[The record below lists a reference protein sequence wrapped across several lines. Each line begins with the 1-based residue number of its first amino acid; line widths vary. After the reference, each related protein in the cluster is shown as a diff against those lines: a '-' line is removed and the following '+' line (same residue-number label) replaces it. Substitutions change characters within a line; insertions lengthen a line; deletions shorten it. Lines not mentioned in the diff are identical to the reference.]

1 MNPKQR
7 AAEAAVSYVR
17 NGMVVGLGTGSTA
30 DHFLQAL
37 ATAMTSGK
45 IRNLRGV
52 PTSRQSELRAGQL
65 GIPLATLAQCPSPD
79 ITIDGADEVDPHLNL
94 IKGLGGALLR
104 EKVVAQN
111 SKTLLIIADASK
123 TVSKL
128 GEHSPLPVE
137 VTIFGHEVQSQFLR
151 NLGCEPTLRH
161 DATGQIFVT
170 DNGNYI
176 YDCRFPGIS
185 DPADLESKLKSRAG
199 IVETG
204 LFLNLARI
212 VLIGTDTGVETRISS
227 PLPPLYSKGGG
238 FG

>member
-17 NGMVVGLGTGSTA
+17 DGMVVGLGTGSTA

-37 ATAMTSGK
+37 AAGLTSGK

-65 GIPLATLAQCPSPD
+65 GIPLATLAECPCPD

-123 TVSKL
+123 TVTQL
-128 GEHSPLPVE
+128 GERSPLPVE

-151 NLGCEPTLRH
+151 DLGCTPTLRRG
-161 DATGQIFVT
+161 ASGQVFVT

-176 YDCRFPGIS
+176 YDCRFPGIA
-185 DPADLESKLKSRAG
+185 DPANLESKLKSRAG

-212 VLIGTDTGVETRISS
+212 VLIGTDTGVETQTSG
-227 PLPPLYSKGGG
+227 PLPPVPRGEG
-238 FG
+238 